1 MRGPV
6 MIAVKAALFFLWS
19 LLMVPPQA
27 LLILLHRGPYAYI
40 IPQIWHRGIC
50 AIFGI
55 RVRIEG
61 EPIAQ
66 RQAVFVCNH
75 VSYLDIPAIGGILR
89 ASFIA
94 KNEVAGWPVFGF
106 LSRMQQTAF
115 ISRARNHA
123 AREKNALSN
132 MLAEGK
138 SLILFPEGTSTDGR
152 DVAPFKSSLFSMALD
167 QGRDDLLV
175 QPMSLRIDR
184 VDGRDPSDQ
193 AVRDLFA
200 WYGDMTMPPHLKSFT
215 ACHGAEIT
223 LVFHPPLSPAA
234 FADRKALAEAAQKA
248 CRAGL
253 HTAAMPDKP
262 LAHVTKIATA
272 G

>member
-1 MRGPV
+1 MRGAV
-6 MIAVKAALFFLWS
+6 IVVKAALFFLWS

-27 LLILLHRGPYAYI
+27 LLILIHRGPSAYI
-40 IPQIWHRGIC
+40 IPQLWHRGIC

-55 RVRIEG
+55 RVRVEG
-61 EPIAQ
+61 TPVTG
-66 RQAVFVCNH
+66 RQAVFVGNH
-75 VSYLDIPAIGGILR
+75 VSYLDIPAIGGVLR

-138 SLILFPEGTSTDGR
+138 SLFLFPEGTSTDGR
-152 DVAPFKSSLFSMALD
+152 DVAPFKSSLFSMTLD

-175 QPMSLRIDR
+175 QPVSLRIDR
-184 VDGRDPSDQ
+184 VDGRDPANQ

-200 WYGDMTMPPHLKSFT
+200 WYGDMTMPPHLKNFT
-215 ACHGAEIT
+215 ACRGADIT
-223 LVFHPPLSPAA
+223 LVFHPPLNPAA
-234 FADRKALAEAAQKA
+234 FTDRKALAEAAQTSV
-248 CRAGL
+248 RAGL
-253 HTAAMPDKP
+253 QAAAMPDKP
-262 LAHVTKIATA
+262 LPRTATA
-272 G
+272 TAA